1 MSGAETTGFSVIV
14 PTRNRPQ
21 QLETCLTA
29 MAQLAY
35 PRDRYEVIVVDD
47 GGETGVEEIVRRF
60 VPSMTVIAARC
71 EHGGPAA
78 ARNFGVTRSSR
89 DRLAFTDDDCS
100 VDPQWLTALD
110 ARLAANPQAMVGG
123 RVINALAANPY
134 SSASQ
139 SLQDFL
145 YHWYH
150 EKGRGQLPFFT
161 TNNLAM
167 TRRDFERIDGFDVSF
182 TFASEDRDI
191 SDRGAHAGMDLVYA
205 PEAIVRHAHD
215 LDLRQFITQHFRY
228 GQGAAHFH
236 EARASRRR
244 DRVRLEPAA
253 FYLGMMG
260 SPMSDQ
266 ITRSLPALALLFISQ
281 SASFLGFAHARA
293 TRRAADTK

>member
-1 MSGAETTGFSVIV
+1 MSRDETAGFSVIV
-14 PTRNRPQ
+14 PTRNRPK

-29 MAQLAY
+29 MAQLSY

-47 GGETGVEEIVRRF
+47 GGETDVTEIVRRF
-60 VPSMTVIAARC
+60 VPSMTVIATRC
-71 EHGGPAA
+71 EHAGPAA
-78 ARNFGVTRSSR
+78 ARNFGVAQSSR
-89 DRLAFTDDDCS
+89 DRLAFTDDDCT
-100 VDPQWLTALD
+100 VHPDWLSALD
-110 ARLAANPQAMVGG
+110 ARMSTKPHAMIGG
-123 RVINALAANPY
+123 RVINALPANPY

-150 EKGRGQLPFFT
+150 EQGRGQLPFFT

-167 TRRDFERIDGFDVSF
+167 SRRDFERIGGFDVSF

-191 SDRGAHAGMDLVYA
+191 SDRGAHAGLELVYA

-228 GQGAAHFH
+228 GEGAARFH
-236 EARASRRR
+236 TARASRRR
-244 DRVRLEPAA
+244 DRVRLEPPS

-260 SPMSDQ
+260 SPMSDHVQ
-266 ITRSLPALALLFISQ
+266 RPLSAIALLFLSQ

-293 TRRAADTK
+293 TRWAADTR

>member
-1 MSGAETTGFSVIV
+1 MA
-14 PTRNRPQ
+14 R
-21 QLETCLTA
+21 LE
-29 MAQLAY
+29 Y
-35 PRDRYEVIVVDD
+35 PPDQYEVIVVDD
-47 GGETGVEEIVRRF
+47 GGETGVQEIVRRF
-60 VPSMTVIAARC
+60 APTIPVVAARC

-78 ARNFGVTRSSR
+78 ARNFGVSLSSR
-89 DRLAFTDDDCS
+89 ERLAFTDDDCT
-100 VDPQWLTALD
+100 VDPHWLSALER
-110 ARLAANPQAMVGG
+110 RLSANPHSMIGG
-123 RVINALAANPY
+123 RVVNALAENPY

-150 EKGRGQLPFFT
+150 EQGRGQLPFFT

-167 TRRDFERIDGFDVSF
+167 FRRDFDRIGGFDISF

-191 SDRGAHAGMDLVYA
+191 SDRGAHAGLELVYA

-215 LDLRQFITQHFRY
+215 LDLRRFITQHFRY
-228 GQGAAHFH
+228 GQGAARFH
-236 EARASRRR
+236 QARALRRR

-253 FYLGMMG
+253 FYLGMIG

-266 ITRSLPALALLFISQ
+266 IKRSLPALALLFVSQ

-293 TRRAADTK
+293 TRLPGATQ